1 MLFDPESQVLSSQ
14 QMGSWKV
21 GMAELLGSTLRAV
34 VADCELRRIGVVE
47 LLLQLLGCFFHF
59 FPVKIVNIFLSWRG
73 LYGIVG
79 HLASTEPA
87 AVARCCRNENIWI
100 QLDENK
106 YTEQ

>member
-1 MLFDPESQVLSSQ
+1 M
-14 QMGSWKV
+14 
-21 GMAELLGSTLRAV
+21 
-34 VADCELRRIGVVE
+34 
-47 LLLQLLGCFFHF
+47 F

-87 AVARCCRNENIWI
+87 AVAGCCRNENVWI
-100 QLDENK
+100 QQDENK